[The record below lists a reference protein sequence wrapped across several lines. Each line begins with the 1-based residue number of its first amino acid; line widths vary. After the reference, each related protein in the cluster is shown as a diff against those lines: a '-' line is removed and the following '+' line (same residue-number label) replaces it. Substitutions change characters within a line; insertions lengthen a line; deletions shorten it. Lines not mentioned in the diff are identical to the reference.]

1 MEMSAQSS
9 FYAPAERADAHQVAA
24 QAELFMRDRIVRELL
39 DSVPTLL
46 AVLNEQRQI
55 VFSNQALLEFLA
67 ATDETIGRGLRPGEL
82 FNCANA
88 HLMPG
93 GCGTAEACRNCGAV
107 NAILA
112 GLCERADVQEY
123 RLIREIDDHHYSLD
137 LRIHTRPFHHREQ
150 RFVVFTIEDISHQKR
165 RSALEHI
172 FFHDILNLAGS
183 VKGFSQLLSEHLP
196 ADREQGEILHLIDSA
211 ASQIVDEINAQRIL
225 LAAENRELELNL
237 GILNA
242 RALVAHAAEIYRRH
256 PVCENRRIE
265 VESNSADIWFTS
277 DATLIGR
284 VLGNMLKN
292 ALEACRAG
300 ETVRIGCEVRHDEVL
315 FWVHNPGVIVRKAQ
329 LQMFQRSFSTKGA
342 GRGLG
347 TYSMRL
353 LTEEYLGGRLSFTS
367 TDENGTTF
375 LAGYPL
381 RVPSS
386 SVDPT

>member
-1 MEMSAQSS
+1 MEMSAHTTC
-9 FYAPAERADAHQVAA
+9 FAPAERADAQQVAA
-24 QAELFMRDRIVRELL
+24 QAELFVQDRAVRELL

-55 VFSNQALLEFLA
+55 VFSNQALLDFLA
-67 ATDETIGRGLRPGEL
+67 AADETLGRGLRPGEV

-112 GLCERADVQEY
+112 GLCERSDVQEY

-183 VKGFSQLLSEHLP
+183 VKGFSQLLSEQLP
-196 ADREQGEILHLIDSA
+196 IDREHGEILHLIDSA

-225 LAAENRELELNL
+225 LAAENRELKLNL
-237 GILNA
+237 GTLNA
-242 RALVAHAAEIYRRH
+242 RALVVHTAEIYRRH

-265 VESNSADIWFTS
+265 VENQGTDIWFTS
-277 DATLIGR
+277 DAALIGR

-300 ETVRIGCEVRHDEVL
+300 ETVRIGCEGDNDEVL
-315 FWVHNPGVIVRKAQ
+315 FWVHNPGVIARTAQ

-347 TYSMRL
+347 SYSMRL

-367 TDENGTTF
+367 TEETGTTF

-381 RVPSS
+381 QAPSS
-386 SVDPT
+386 AVDPT